1 MRRVLLA
8 LVAVLLATAGIASAA
23 MAQSPHTG
31 CPEGAG
37 HAGGST
43 IGGWEL
49 WTFADMLATFE
60 DPAAAQAEWDRHNR
74 NNDDYVCVMEQV
86 LPNDA
91 SGDDTW
97 YLARDN
103 NVPTR

>member
-8 LVAVLLATAGIASAA
+8 LVALLLATASLAGGALAK
-23 MAQSPHTG
+23 SPHTG
-31 CPEGAG
+31 CPVGAG

-49 WTFADMLATFE
+49 WTFEQMAATFD
-60 DPAAAQAEWDRHNR
+60 DPAAAEAEFARHNR
-74 NNDDYVCVMEQV
+74 NNDAYVCVMEQV

-91 SGDDTW
+91 SGTTW

-103 NVPTR
+103 NVPAR